1 MNLLRG
7 EMDQRRP
14 LRVEQQRV
22 RAYLGRREEGMR
34 PFERFGGAKL
44 LGQKRTVTD
53 ELAANAVPLALIG
66 IGVAWLAVRALQP
79 HEEDPVAGGHYDV
92 YEGYE
97 EDEGF
102 RAKLASRM
110 AQARTRLTDVFGQ
123 AREGLAGV
131 ADTVREGRAGE
142 MAEAARQRVD
152 KTIREEPMTFGVVA
166 LIAGV
171 VLGALL
177 KSFAPD
183 ADEEPAKSSLNG
195 AGDAATH

>member
-1 MNLLRG
+1 
-7 EMDQRRP
+7 
-14 LRVEQQRV
+14 
-22 RAYLGRREEGMR
+22 MR

-44 LGQKRTVTD
+44 LGHKRTMTD

-79 HEEDPVAGGHYDV
+79 REEDPVAGGHYAV

-102 RAKLASRM
+102 RARLLARM
-110 AQARTRLTDVFGQ
+110 AQAKTRLTGVFDQ

-131 ADTVREGRAGE
+131 ADNVREGRAGE

-152 KTIREEPMTFGVVA
+152 KTIREEPITFGVVA
-166 LIAGV
+166 LIVGV

-177 KSFAPD
+177 KGFAPD
-183 ADEEPAKSSLNG
+183 ASDEAPATSPLNG